1 MPKHM
6 ELNGT
11 RNLTA
16 SPQAVWNVM
25 HNSAALQAAIPGAEE
40 IAWQG
45 DSAVSVRIKV
55 ELGPVNRT
63 FSLLAQVVE
72 QAAPN
77 HIKFSINRQGV
88 SNRVQGDLTVD
99 LAPNGSGTALTYA
112 GTAHLEGP
120 LAMLDNPLTRP
131 LVQRQIDQ
139 FFDNMARQIG

>member
-45 DSAVSVRIKV
+45 DNAVSVRIKV
-55 ELGPVNRT
+55 ELGPVNRA
-63 FSLLAQVVE
+63 FSLMAQVVE
-72 QAAPN
+72 QSAPS
-77 HIKFSINRQGV
+77 HIKFSTNRQGV

-99 LAPNGSGTALTYA
+99 LAPNGSGTTLTYA
-112 GTAHLEGP
+112 GTAKLEGP

-139 FFDNMARQIG
+139 FFDNLASKIG